1 MRIRMCTRMHRY
13 QPGRHKGVARVLFHH
28 LRWSRQDLE
37 FIGYGIPG
45 DFRHTGERLYSRDD
59 QRFDLG
65 NAIRALGRLPG
76 FGRKINNKQ
85 TKNSDEVTLG
95 SVDPC
100 RRQTG
105 SKLWW
110 HCTAGGCS
118 RDRGIGVD
126 DGLLCPWDRLPSHEL
141 TGFEAVCSARTSSW

>member
-1 MRIRMCTRMHRY
+1 MRVRMCTRMHRY
-13 QPGRHKGVARVLFHH
+13 QPGRHKGWQGCYSITLGGVDKISNLSATGSQETSVTRGNVYIRGMTKDLIWATLF
-28 LRWSRQDLE
+28 
-37 FIGYGIPG
+37 
-45 DFRHTGERLYSRDD
+45 
-59 QRFDLG
+59 
-65 NAIRALGRLPG
+65 GRLPG

-95 SVDPC
+95 NVDPC